1 MNQPLPDLAE
11 LGLEELFYNKVG
23 RERRDKKF
31 RVEKSLAFAEVFIK
45 LCIIYS
51 THIIFLVHLV

>member
-31 RVEKSLAFAEVFIK
+31 RVEKSLA
-45 LCIIYS
+45 
-51 THIIFLVHLV
+51 